1 MKGLS
6 KVFSFTCRQIMGGKN
21 YKGWTVVLAL
31 LFFLIPAIL
40 MPLSERN
47 RPDPDAAGNEGNSGF
62 VIDSEEPDLSLVKQ
76 VFYAVE
82 TEDTYPWDSP
92 QLIREPSYVR
102 CADARVA
109 LEKAKSIG
117 DGAWAL
123 LIRQENGHYS
133 VAALVPDDADTK
145 TLNTASLLAES
156 VADAF
161 PSLLI
166 NEMFLS
172 GTVTEEQMRA
182 VSLPIGIVYPEAEES
197 DANAALREVANIALP
212 YLNIMLIYFLVLF
225 YGNTVANQVILEKTS
240 KLMDT
245 FLISVKPKAMVMG
258 KVLAAWCTSL
268 LQLGLWIAALVGG
281 CSLGSFLARSIHPN
295 STMGILRFFSFLG
308 TVMNFY
314 SPLRILIALLIIA
327 GGFLLYCSL
336 AGLAGS
342 FVSKPEELASSMQIF
357 QLVLVAS
364 YLVVLLTSLRNISS
378 APQGIAWYDFVPFTA
393 MMVTPVR
400 LLMGVIPVWAGAA
413 CLGITVILAI
423 LVTYLAGKVYSLM
436 SLYKGSVPKPG
447 EMLKIIFG
455 KA

>member
-47 RPDPDAAGNEGNSGF
+47 RPDPDEAGHESDSPRSDEDYLARVKAVFYAAETEDGYSWNSLQ
-62 VIDSEEPDLSLVKQ
+62 VIDSIPV
-76 VFYAVE
+76 
-82 TEDTYPWDSP
+82 T
-92 QLIREPSYVR
+92 R
-102 CADARVA
+102 CSSAKEA
-109 LEKAKSIG
+109 LRAAEQFGK
-117 DGAWAL
+117 GAYAL
-123 LIRQENGHYS
+123 LIREEKGHYS
-133 VAALVPDDADTK
+133 VNALMPDDAETDD
-145 TLNTASLLAES
+145 LNTAMACANSFANLFPQLLGAEMQITS
-156 VADAF
+156 A
-161 PSLLI
+161 
-166 NEMFLS
+166 
-172 GTVTEEQMRA
+172 QKA
-182 VSLPIGIVYPEAEES
+182 VLNAPIGIVYPEAEES
-197 DANAALREVANIALP
+197 DANAALREIANIALP

-400 LLMGVIPVWAGAA
+400 LLMGLIPVWAGAA
-413 CLGITVILAI
+413 CLGITVILAV

-436 SLYKGSVPKPG
+436 SLYKGSVPKPR

>member
-31 LFFLIPAIL
+31 LFFLIPAVL

-47 RPDPDAAGNEGNSGF
+47 RPDPDEAGHETDSPRSDEDYLARVKAVFYAAETEDGYSWNSLQ
-62 VIDSEEPDLSLVKQ
+62 VIDSIPV
-76 VFYAVE
+76 
-82 TEDTYPWDSP
+82 T
-92 QLIREPSYVR
+92 R
-102 CADARVA
+102 CSSAKEA
-109 LEKAKSIG
+109 LRAAEQFGKG
-117 DGAWAL
+117 GYAL
-123 LIRQENGHYS
+123 LIREEKGRYS
-133 VAALVPDDADTK
+133 VNALMPDDAETDD
-145 TLNTASLLAES
+145 LNTAMACANSFANLFPQLLGE
-156 VADAF
+156 
-161 PSLLI
+161 
-166 NEMFLS
+166 EMQITS
-172 GTVTEEQMRA
+172 AQKA
-182 VSLPIGIVYPEAEES
+182 VLNTPIGIVYPEAEES
-197 DANAALREVANIALP
+197 DANVMLREIANIALP

-436 SLYKGSVPKPG
+436 SLYKGSVPKPR

>member
-31 LFFLIPAIL
+31 LFFLIPAVL

-47 RPDPDAAGNEGNSGF
+47 RPDPDEAGHES
-62 VIDSEEPDLSLVKQ
+62 DAPRSDEDYLARVKE
-76 VFYAVE
+76 VFYAAE
-82 TEDTYPWDSP
+82 TEDGYSWNSL
-92 QLIREPSYVR
+92 QLIDSIPVTR
-102 CADARVA
+102 CSSAKEA
-109 LEKAKSIG
+109 LRAAEQFGKG
-117 DGAWAL
+117 GYAL
-123 LIRQENGHYS
+123 LIREEKGRYS
-133 VAALVPDDADTK
+133 VNALMPDDAETDD
-145 TLNTASLLAES
+145 LNTAMACANTFANLFPQLLGAEMQITS
-156 VADAF
+156 A
-161 PSLLI
+161 
-166 NEMFLS
+166 
-172 GTVTEEQMRA
+172 QKA
-182 VSLPIGIVYPEAEES
+182 VLNAPIGIVYPEAEES
-197 DANAALREVANIALP
+197 DANAALREIANIALP

-295 STMGILRFFSFLG
+295 STMGILRFFDFLG
-308 TVMNFY
+308 TVMHFY

-413 CLGITVILAI
+413 CLGITVILAV

-436 SLYKGSVPKPG
+436 SLYKGSVPKPR

>member
-31 LFFLIPAIL
+31 LFFLIPAVL

-47 RPDPDAAGNEGNSGF
+47 RPDPDEAGHES
-62 VIDSEEPDLSLVKQ
+62 DAPRSDEDYLARVKE
-76 VFYAVE
+76 VFYAAE
-82 TEDTYPWDSP
+82 TEDGYSWNSL
-92 QLIREPSYVR
+92 QLIDSIPVTR
-102 CADARVA
+102 CSSAKEA
-109 LEKAKSIG
+109 LRAAEQFGKG
-117 DGAWAL
+117 GYAL
-123 LIRQENGHYS
+123 LIREEKGRYS
-133 VAALVPDDADTK
+133 VNALMPDDAETDD
-145 TLNTASLLAES
+145 LNTAMACANSFANLFPQLLGE
-156 VADAF
+156 
-161 PSLLI
+161 
-166 NEMFLS
+166 EMQITS
-172 GTVTEEQMRA
+172 AQKA
-182 VSLPIGIVYPEAEES
+182 VLNAPIGIVYPKTEES
-197 DANAALREVANIALP
+197 DANAALREIANIALP

-447 EMLKIIFG
+447 EMLKIVFG

>member
-31 LFFLIPAIL
+31 LFFLIPAVL

-47 RPDPDAAGNEGNSGF
+47 RPDPDEAGHES
-62 VIDSEEPDLSLVKQ
+62 DSPRSEEDYLARVKA
-76 VFYAVE
+76 VFYAAE
-82 TEDTYPWDSP
+82 TEDGYSWNSL
-92 QLIREPSYVR
+92 QLIDSIPVTR
-102 CADARVA
+102 CSSAKEA
-109 LEKAKSIG
+109 LRAAEQFGKG
-117 DGAWAL
+117 GYAL
-123 LIRQENGHYS
+123 LIREEKGRYS
-133 VAALVPDDADTK
+133 VNALMPDDAETDD
-145 TLNTASLLAES
+145 LNTAMACANTFANLFPQLLGAEMQITS
-156 VADAF
+156 A
-161 PSLLI
+161 
-166 NEMFLS
+166 
-172 GTVTEEQMRA
+172 QKA
-182 VSLPIGIVYPEAEES
+182 VLNAPIGIVYPEAEES
-197 DANAALREVANIALP
+197 DANAALREIANIALP

-295 STMGILRFFSFLG
+295 STMGILRFFDFLG
-308 TVMNFY
+308 TVMHFY

-413 CLGITVILAI
+413 CLGITVILAV

-436 SLYKGSVPKPG
+436 SLYKGSVPKPR

>member
-31 LFFLIPAIL
+31 LFFLIPAVL

-47 RPDPDAAGNEGNSGF
+47 RPDPDEAGHESDAPRSDEDYLARVKAVFYAAETEDGYSWNSLQ
-62 VIDSEEPDLSLVKQ
+62 VIDSIPV
-76 VFYAVE
+76 
-82 TEDTYPWDSP
+82 T
-92 QLIREPSYVR
+92 R
-102 CADARVA
+102 CSSAKEA
-109 LEKAKSIG
+109 LRAAEQFGKG
-117 DGAWAL
+117 GYAL
-123 LIRQENGHYS
+123 LIREEKGRYS
-133 VAALVPDDADTK
+133 VNALMPDDAETDD
-145 TLNTASLLAES
+145 LNTAMACANSFANLFPQLLGAEMQITS
-156 VADAF
+156 A
-161 PSLLI
+161 
-166 NEMFLS
+166 
-172 GTVTEEQMRA
+172 QKA
-182 VSLPIGIVYPEAEES
+182 VLNAPIGIVYPEAEES
-197 DANAALREVANIALP
+197 DANAALREIANIALP

-295 STMGILRFFSFLG
+295 STMGILRFFDFLG
-308 TVMNFY
+308 TVMHFY

-413 CLGITVILAI
+413 CLGITVILAV

-436 SLYKGSVPKPG
+436 SLYKGSVPKPR

>member
-47 RPDPDAAGNEGNSGF
+47 RPDPDEAGHES
-62 VIDSEEPDLSLVKQ
+62 DSPRSEEDYLARVKA
-76 VFYAVE
+76 VFYAVS
-82 TEDTYPWDSP
+82 TGDGYDWDDLDVLLVRDAFP
-92 QLIREPSYVR
+92 CTR
-102 CADARVA
+102 CAGAKEA
-109 LEKAKSIG
+109 LRAAEEYGK
-117 DGAWAL
+117 GAYAL
-123 LIRQENGHYS
+123 LIRQDNGRYS
-133 VAALVPDDADTK
+133 VNALMPDDAETEDLNTAMACANTFANLFPRILVSKMAASPEQVAALLD
-145 TLNTASLLAES
+145 
-156 VADAF
+156 
-161 PSLLI
+161 
-166 NEMFLS
+166 
-172 GTVTEEQMRA
+172 
-182 VSLPIGIVYPEAEES
+182 PIGIVYPEAEES

-436 SLYKGSVPKPG
+436 SLYKGSVPKPR

>member
-31 LFFLIPAIL
+31 LFFLIPAVL

-47 RPDPDAAGNEGNSGF
+47 RPDPDEAGHES
-62 VIDSEEPDLSLVKQ
+62 DAPRSDEDYLARVKE
-76 VFYAVE
+76 VFYAAE
-82 TEDTYPWDSP
+82 TEDGYSWNSL
-92 QLIREPSYVR
+92 QLIDSIPVTR
-102 CADARVA
+102 CSSAKEA
-109 LEKAKSIG
+109 LRAAEQFGKG
-117 DGAWAL
+117 GYAL
-123 LIRQENGHYS
+123 LIREEKGRYS
-133 VAALVPDDADTK
+133 VNALMPDDAETDD
-145 TLNTASLLAES
+145 LNTAMACANTFANLFPQLLGE
-156 VADAF
+156 
-161 PSLLI
+161 
-166 NEMFLS
+166 EMQITS
-172 GTVTEEQMRA
+172 AQKA
-182 VSLPIGIVYPEAEES
+182 VLNAPIGIVYPEAEES
-197 DANAALREVANIALP
+197 DANAALREIANIALP

-295 STMGILRFFSFLG
+295 STMGILRFFDFLG
-308 TVMNFY
+308 TVMHFY

-413 CLGITVILAI
+413 CLGITVILAV

-436 SLYKGSVPKPG
+436 SLYKGSVPKPR

>member
-47 RPDPDAAGNEGNSGF
+47 RPDPDEAGHES
-62 VIDSEEPDLSLVKQ
+62 DAPRSDEDYLARVKE
-76 VFYAVE
+76 VFYAAE
-82 TEDTYPWDSP
+82 TEDGYSWNSL
-92 QLIREPSYVR
+92 QLIDSIPVTR
-102 CADARVA
+102 CSSAKEA
-109 LEKAKSIG
+109 LRAAEQFGKG
-117 DGAWAL
+117 GYAL
-123 LIRQENGHYS
+123 LIREEKGRYS
-133 VAALVPDDADTK
+133 VNALMPDDAETDD
-145 TLNTASLLAES
+145 LNTAMACANTFANLFPQLLGAEMQITS
-156 VADAF
+156 A
-161 PSLLI
+161 
-166 NEMFLS
+166 
-172 GTVTEEQMRA
+172 QKA
-182 VSLPIGIVYPEAEES
+182 VLNAPIGIVYPEAEES
-197 DANAALREVANIALP
+197 DANAALREIANIALP

-295 STMGILRFFSFLG
+295 STMGILRFFDFLG
-308 TVMNFY
+308 TVMHFY

-413 CLGITVILAI
+413 CLGITVILAV

-436 SLYKGSVPKPG
+436 SLYKGSVPKPR

>member
-31 LFFLIPAIL
+31 LFFLIPAVL

-47 RPDPDAAGNEGNSGF
+47 RPDPDEAGHETDSPRSDEDYLARVKAVFYAAETEDGYSWNSLQ
-62 VIDSEEPDLSLVKQ
+62 VIDSIPV
-76 VFYAVE
+76 
-82 TEDTYPWDSP
+82 T
-92 QLIREPSYVR
+92 R
-102 CADARVA
+102 CSSAKEA
-109 LEKAKSIG
+109 LRAAEQFGKG
-117 DGAWAL
+117 GYAL
-123 LIRQENGHYS
+123 LIREEKGRYS
-133 VAALVPDDADTK
+133 VNALMPDDAETDD
-145 TLNTASLLAES
+145 LNTAMACANSFANLFPQLLGE
-156 VADAF
+156 
-161 PSLLI
+161 
-166 NEMFLS
+166 EMQITS
-172 GTVTEEQMRA
+172 AQKA
-182 VSLPIGIVYPEAEES
+182 VLNAPIGIVYPEAEES
-197 DANAALREVANIALP
+197 DANVMLREIANIALP

-295 STMGILRFFSFLG
+295 STMGILRFFDFLG
-308 TVMNFY
+308 TVMHFY

-413 CLGITVILAI
+413 CLGITVILAV

-436 SLYKGSVPKPG
+436 SLYKGSVPKPR

>member
-31 LFFLIPAIL
+31 LFFLIPAVL

-47 RPDPDAAGNEGNSGF
+47 RPDPDEAGHES
-62 VIDSEEPDLSLVKQ
+62 DAPRSDEDYLARVKE
-76 VFYAVE
+76 VFYAAE
-82 TEDTYPWDSP
+82 TEDGYSWNSL
-92 QLIREPSYVR
+92 QLIDSIPVTR
-102 CADARVA
+102 CSSAKEA
-109 LEKAKSIG
+109 LRAAEQFGKG
-117 DGAWAL
+117 GYAL
-123 LIRQENGHYS
+123 LIREEKGRYS
-133 VAALVPDDADTK
+133 VNALMPDDAETDD
-145 TLNTASLLAES
+145 LNTAMACANSFANLFPQLLGE
-156 VADAF
+156 
-161 PSLLI
+161 
-166 NEMFLS
+166 EMQITS
-172 GTVTEEQMRA
+172 AQKA
-182 VSLPIGIVYPEAEES
+182 VLNAPIGIVYPEAEES
-197 DANAALREVANIALP
+197 DANAALREIANIALP

-295 STMGILRFFSFLG
+295 STMGILRFFDFLG
-308 TVMNFY
+308 TVMHFY

-413 CLGITVILAI
+413 CLGITVILAV

-436 SLYKGSVPKPG
+436 SLYKGSVPKPR

>member
-6 KVFSFTCRQIMGGKN
+6 KVFSFTCRQIFNGKN
-21 YKGWTVVLAL
+21 YKGWTIILAL
-31 LFFLIPAIL
+31 LFFLVPAVL

-47 RPDPDAAGNEGNSGF
+47 RPDPEEAGHES
-62 VIDSEEPDLSLVKQ
+62 DSPRSDEDYLARVKA
-76 VFYAVE
+76 VFYAAE
-82 TEDTYPWDSP
+82 TEDGYDWDSLQFMDGFP
-92 QLIREPSYVR
+92 
-102 CADARVA
+102 CTHAADAKEA
-109 LEKAKSIG
+109 LRAAADYGKG
-117 DGAWAL
+117 GYAL
-123 LIRQENGHYS
+123 LIREEKGSYS
-133 VAALVPDDADTK
+133 VNALMPDDAETEE
-145 TLNTASLLAES
+145 LNTAMAAANMFAQSFPGFLAT
-156 VADAF
+156 
-161 PSLLI
+161 
-166 NEMFLS
+166 EM
-172 GTVTEEQMRA
+172 QMKGELTPDKTA
-182 VSLPIGIVYPEAEES
+182 ALNTPMWIVYPEAEEN
-197 DANAALREVANIALP
+197 DPGAAMREIANVALP

-245 FLISVKPKAMVMG
+245 FLISVKPKAMIMG

-281 CSLGSFLARSIHPN
+281 CSLGAHLARSIHPGT
-295 STMGILRFFSFLG
+295 TMGILRFFDFLG
-308 TVMNFY
+308 TVMDFY
-314 SPLRILIALLIIA
+314 SPVRILIALLIIA

-342 FVSKPEELASSMQIF
+342 FVAKPEELASAMQIF

-364 YLVVLLTSLRNISS
+364 YLVVLLTSLRNITS

-400 LLMGVIPVWAGAA
+400 LLMGFIPLWAGAA
-413 CLGITVILAI
+413 CLGITVILAL
-423 LVTYLAGKVYSLM
+423 LVTYFAGKVYSMM

>member
-31 LFFLIPAIL
+31 LFFLIPAVL

-47 RPDPDAAGNEGNSGF
+47 RPDPDEAGHES
-62 VIDSEEPDLSLVKQ
+62 DAPRSDEDYLARVKE
-76 VFYAVE
+76 VFYAAE
-82 TEDTYPWDSP
+82 TEDGYSWNSL
-92 QLIREPSYVR
+92 QLIDSIPVTR
-102 CADARVA
+102 CSSAKEA
-109 LEKAKSIG
+109 LRAAEQFGKG
-117 DGAWAL
+117 GYAL
-123 LIRQENGHYS
+123 LIREEKGRYS
-133 VAALVPDDADTK
+133 VNALMPDDAETDD
-145 TLNTASLLAES
+145 LNTAMACANTFANLFPQLLGE
-156 VADAF
+156 
-161 PSLLI
+161 
-166 NEMFLS
+166 EMQITS
-172 GTVTEEQMRA
+172 AQKA
-182 VSLPIGIVYPEAEES
+182 VLNAPIGIVYPEAEES
-197 DANAALREVANIALP
+197 DANAALREIANIALP

-308 TVMNFY
+308 TVMHFY

-413 CLGITVILAI
+413 CLGITVILAV

-436 SLYKGSVPKPG
+436 SLYKGSVPKPR

>member
-31 LFFLIPAIL
+31 LFFLIPAVL

-47 RPDPDAAGNEGNSGF
+47 RPDPDEAGHETDSPRSDEDYLARVKAVFYAAETEDGYSWNSLQ
-62 VIDSEEPDLSLVKQ
+62 VIDSIPV
-76 VFYAVE
+76 
-82 TEDTYPWDSP
+82 T
-92 QLIREPSYVR
+92 R
-102 CADARVA
+102 CSSAKEA
-109 LEKAKSIG
+109 LRAAEQFGKG
-117 DGAWAL
+117 GYAL
-123 LIRQENGHYS
+123 LIREEKGRYS
-133 VAALVPDDADTK
+133 VNALMPDDAETDD
-145 TLNTASLLAES
+145 LNTAMACANSFANLFPQLLGAEMQITS
-156 VADAF
+156 A
-161 PSLLI
+161 
-166 NEMFLS
+166 
-172 GTVTEEQMRA
+172 QKA
-182 VSLPIGIVYPEAEES
+182 VLNAPIGIVYPEAEES
-197 DANAALREVANIALP
+197 DANAALREIANIALP

-295 STMGILRFFSFLG
+295 STMGILRFFDFLG

-413 CLGITVILAI
+413 CLGITVILAV

-436 SLYKGSVPKPG
+436 SLYKGSVPKPR

>member
-31 LFFLIPAIL
+31 LFFLIPAVL

-47 RPDPDAAGNEGNSGF
+47 RPDPDEAGHES
-62 VIDSEEPDLSLVKQ
+62 DAPRSDEDYLARVKE
-76 VFYAVE
+76 VFYAA
-82 TEDTYPWDSP
+82 DTKDGYSWNSL
-92 QLIREPSYVR
+92 QLIDSIPVTR
-102 CADARVA
+102 CSSAKEA
-109 LEKAKSIG
+109 LRAAEQFGKG
-117 DGAWAL
+117 GYAL
-123 LIRQENGHYS
+123 LIREEKGRYS
-133 VAALVPDDADTK
+133 VNALMPDDAETDD
-145 TLNTASLLAES
+145 LNTAMACANTFANLFPQLLGE
-156 VADAF
+156 
-161 PSLLI
+161 
-166 NEMFLS
+166 EMQIRS
-172 GTVTEEQMRA
+172 DQKA
-182 VSLPIGIVYPEAEES
+182 VLNAPIGIVYPEAEES
-197 DANAALREVANIALP
+197 DANVMLREIANIALP

-295 STMGILRFFSFLG
+295 STMGILRFFDFLG

-364 YLVVLLTSLRNISS
+364 YLIVLLTSLRNISS

-436 SLYKGSVPKPG
+436 SLYKGSVPKPR

>member
-31 LFFLIPAIL
+31 LFFLIPAVL

-47 RPDPDAAGNEGNSGF
+47 RPDPDEAGHET
-62 VIDSEEPDLSLVKQ
+62 DSPRSDEDYLARVKA
-76 VFYAVE
+76 VFYAAE
-82 TEDTYPWDSP
+82 TEDGYSWNSL
-92 QLIREPSYVR
+92 QLIDSIPVTR
-102 CADARVA
+102 CSSAKEA
-109 LEKAKSIG
+109 LRAAEQFGKG
-117 DGAWAL
+117 GYAL
-123 LIRQENGHYS
+123 LIREEKGRYS
-133 VAALVPDDADTK
+133 VNALMPDDAETDD
-145 TLNTASLLAES
+145 LNTAMACANTFANLFPQLLGE
-156 VADAF
+156 
-161 PSLLI
+161 
-166 NEMFLS
+166 EMQITS
-172 GTVTEEQMRA
+172 AQKA
-182 VSLPIGIVYPEAEES
+182 VLNAPIGIVYPEAEES

>member
-31 LFFLIPAIL
+31 LFFLIPAVL

-47 RPDPDAAGNEGNSGF
+47 RPDPDEAGHESDSPRSDEDYLARVKAVFYAAETEDGYSWNSLQ
-62 VIDSEEPDLSLVKQ
+62 VIDSIPV
-76 VFYAVE
+76 
-82 TEDTYPWDSP
+82 T
-92 QLIREPSYVR
+92 R
-102 CADARVA
+102 CSSAKEA
-109 LEKAKSIG
+109 LRAAEQFGKG
-117 DGAWAL
+117 GYAL
-123 LIRQENGHYS
+123 LIREEKGRYS
-133 VAALVPDDADTK
+133 VNALMPDDAETDD
-145 TLNTASLLAES
+145 LNTAMACANTFANLFPQLLGAEMQITS
-156 VADAF
+156 A
-161 PSLLI
+161 
-166 NEMFLS
+166 
-172 GTVTEEQMRA
+172 QKA
-182 VSLPIGIVYPEAEES
+182 VLNAPIGIVYPEAEES

-413 CLGITVILAI
+413 CLGITVILAV

-436 SLYKGSVPKPG
+436 SLYKGSVPKPR

>member
-6 KVFSFTCRQIMGGKN
+6 KVFSFTCRQIMSGKN

-31 LFFLIPAIL
+31 LFFLIPAVL

-47 RPDPDAAGNEGNSGF
+47 RPDPDEAGHES
-62 VIDSEEPDLSLVKQ
+62 DAPRSDEDYLARVKE
-76 VFYAVE
+76 VFYAAE
-82 TEDTYPWDSP
+82 TEDGYSWNSL
-92 QLIREPSYVR
+92 QLIDSIPVTR
-102 CADARVA
+102 CSSAKEA
-109 LEKAKSIG
+109 LRAAEQFGKG
-117 DGAWAL
+117 GYAL
-123 LIRQENGHYS
+123 LIREEKGRYS
-133 VAALVPDDADTK
+133 VNALMPDDAETDD
-145 TLNTASLLAES
+145 LNTAMACANTFANLFPQLLGE
-156 VADAF
+156 
-161 PSLLI
+161 
-166 NEMFLS
+166 EMQITS
-172 GTVTEEQMRA
+172 AQKA
-182 VSLPIGIVYPEAEES
+182 VLNAPIGIVYPEAEES
-197 DANAALREVANIALP
+197 DANAALREIANIALP

-413 CLGITVILAI
+413 CLGITVILAV

-436 SLYKGSVPKPG
+436 SLYKGSVPKPR